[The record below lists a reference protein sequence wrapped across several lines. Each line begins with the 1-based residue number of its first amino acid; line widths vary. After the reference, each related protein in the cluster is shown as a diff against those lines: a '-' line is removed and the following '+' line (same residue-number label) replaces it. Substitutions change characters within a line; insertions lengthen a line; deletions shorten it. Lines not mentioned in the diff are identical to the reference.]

1 MIRPLADD
9 YAGDAG
15 DKALVARAREG
26 DADAIAELVE
36 RHQPWIYNITR
47 RMLYHAHDAEDAT
60 QEVLIKVV
68 TKLSTFE
75 DRSSFRT
82 WLYRIVVNH
91 VLNVKR
97 VQRAEPLTFSVYAA
111 ALQRT
116 PDLDLPD
123 PAALPADAQLLV
135 DEARIGC
142 TSGLLLC
149 LNEEQRLIYILGGI
163 FGVSDVVGSE
173 LLEISR
179 DNYRQKLARARHD
192 LHSFM
197 HGECGLVNSANP
209 CRCRRKTLGFIR
221 LGYIDP
227 SKLAFATER
236 IEHVREVAG
245 DRLEALVQLDA
256 DYAAIYRDH
265 PFHRSPDFVG
275 AVKQLL
281 QQRTVRPILDGE

>member
-9 YAGDAG
+9 YAGDPE
-15 DKALVARAREG
+15 DKALVARAKDG
-26 DADAIAELVE
+26 DADAVAALVQ
-36 RHQPWIYNITR
+36 RHQSWIYNIAR
-47 RMLYHAHDAEDAT
+47 RMLYRPDQAEDAT
-60 QEVLIKVV
+60 QEILIKVV

-97 VQRAEPLTFSVYAA
+97 VQRAEPLTFSRYAA
-111 ALQRT
+111 ALERT
-116 PDLDLPD
+116 PELDLPD
-123 PAALPADAQLLV
+123 PALSPESQLLV

-149 LNEEQRLIYILGGI
+149 LSEEQRLIYILGGI
-163 FGVSDVVGSE
+163 FGVSDVVGAE

-179 DNYRQKLARARHD
+179 DNYRQKLSRARSD
-192 LHSFM
+192 LHNFM
-197 HGECGLVNSANP
+197 HGQCGLVNSANP
-209 CRCRRKTLGFIR
+209 CRCARKTLGFVR

-227 SKLAFATER
+227 SKLIFATDR
-236 IEHVREVAG
+236 QAHVREVAE
-245 DRLEALVQLDA
+245 DRLGTLVRLDA

-265 PFHRSPDFVG
+265 PFHQSPDFVG
-275 AVKQLL
+275 AVRNLL
-281 QQRTVRPILDGE
+281 QQRGARTLLEGD

>member
-9 YAGDAG
+9 YRGDAD
-15 DKALVARAREG
+15 DKALVARARDG
-26 DADAIAELVE
+26 DADAVAALVE
-36 RHQPWIYNITR
+36 RHQSWIYNIAR
-47 RMLYHAHDAEDAT
+47 RMLYHPHDAEDAT
-60 QEVLIKVV
+60 QEILIKVV
-68 TKLSTFE
+68 TKLSSFE

-97 VQRAEPLTFSVYAA
+97 VQRAEPLTFSRYAA
-111 ALQRT
+111 ALDRT
-116 PDLDLPD
+116 PELDLPD
-123 PAALPADAQLLV
+123 PAALSPETQLLV

-163 FGVSDVVGSE
+163 FAVSDVVGAE

-179 DNYRQKLARARHD
+179 DNYRQKLARARSD
-192 LHSFM
+192 LHNFM
-197 HGECGLVNSANP
+197 HGQCGLVNSANP
-209 CRCRRKTLGFIR
+209 CRCHRKTLGFVR

-227 SKLAFATER
+227 SKLMFATDR
-236 IEHVREVAG
+236 QAHVREVAEE
-245 DRLEALVQLDA
+245 RLDTLVQLDA

-275 AVKQLL
+275 AVRSLL
-281 QQRTVRPILDGE
+281 QQRGVRTILEGD

>member
-9 YAGDAG
+9 YSGDTD
-15 DKALVARAREG
+15 DKALVARAKEG
-26 DADAIAELVE
+26 DADAIASLVE
-36 RHQPWIYNITR
+36 RHQLWIYNIAR
-47 RMLYHAHDAEDAT
+47 RMLYRPHEAEDAT
-60 QEVLIKVV
+60 QEILIKVV

-97 VQRAEPLTFSVYAA
+97 VQRAEPLTFSRYAE
-111 ALQRT
+111 ALDRT
-116 PDLDLPD
+116 PELDLPD
-123 PAALPADAQLLV
+123 PALSPESQLLI

-163 FGVSDVVGSE
+163 FGVSDVVGAE

-179 DNYRQKLARARHD
+179 DNYRQKLARARSD
-192 LHSFM
+192 LHNFM
-197 HGECGLVNSANP
+197 HGQCGLVNSANP
-209 CRCRRKTLGFIR
+209 CRCHRKTLGFVR

-227 SKLAFATER
+227 KQLIFATDR
-236 IEHVREVAG
+236 QAHVREVAEE
-245 DRLEALVQLDA
+245 RLDTLVQLDA

-265 PFHRSPDFVG
+265 PFHQSPDFVG
-275 AVKQLL
+275 AVRHLL
-281 QQRTVRPILDGE
+281 QQRSIRMIVEGE

>member
-9 YAGDAG
+9 YSGDAD
-15 DKALVARAREG
+15 DKALVARAKEG
-26 DADAIAELVE
+26 DADAIAALVE
-36 RHQPWIYNITR
+36 RHQPWIYNIAR
-47 RMLYHAHDAEDAT
+47 RMLYRPADAEDAT
-60 QEVLIKVV
+60 QEILIKVV

-97 VQRAEPLTFSVYAA
+97 VQRAEPLTFTRYAA
-111 ALQRT
+111 ALERT

-123 PAALPADAQLLV
+123 PAALPDTELLI

-149 LNEEQRLIYILGGI
+149 LSEEQRLIYILGGI
-163 FGVSDVVGSE
+163 FGVGDVVGAE
-173 LLEISR
+173 LLETSR
-179 DNYRQKLARARHD
+179 DNYRQKLARARND
-192 LHSFM
+192 LHHFM
-197 HGECGLVNSANP
+197 HGQCGLVNSANP

-227 SKLAFATER
+227 DKLIFATDR
-236 IEHVREVAG
+236 TAHVREVAEE
-245 DRLEALVQLDA
+245 RLDALVQLDA
-256 DYAAIYRDH
+256 DYAAIFRDH
-265 PFHRSPDFVG
+265 PFHQSPDFVG
-275 AVKQLL
+275 AVKNLL
-281 QQRTVRPILDGE
+281 QQRSVRTIVEGE

>member
-9 YAGDAG
+9 YAGDA
-15 DKALVARAREG
+15 DDQALVSRAREG
-26 DADAIAELVE
+26 DRDAVEGLVA
-36 RHQPWIYNITR
+36 RHQAWIYNIAR
-47 RMLYHAHDAEDAT
+47 RMLYHPHDAEDAT
-60 QEVLIKVV
+60 QEILIKAI

-75 DRSSFRT
+75 ERSSFRT

-97 VQRAEPLTFSVYAA
+97 VQRAEPLTFTRYAA
-111 ALQRT
+111 ALDRT
-116 PDLDLPD
+116 PEIDPPD
-123 PAALPADAQLLV
+123 PALSAETQLLV

-163 FGVSDVVGSE
+163 FGVSDAVGAE

-179 DNYRQKLARARHD
+179 DSYRQKLARARSD
-192 LHSFM
+192 LHNFM
-197 HGECGLVNSANP
+197 HGQCGLVNSANP
-209 CRCRRKTLGFIR
+209 CRCHKKTLGFVK

-227 SKLAFATER
+227 SRLIFAR
-236 IEHVREVAG
+236 DRQAHVREVASQ
-245 DRLEALVQLDA
+245 RLDDLVQIDA

-265 PFHRSPDFVG
+265 PFHKSPDFVG
-275 AVKQLL
+275 AVRNLL
-281 QQRTVRPILDGE
+281 QQPAMRTIVEGS

>member
-9 YAGDAG
+9 YAGDAD
-15 DKALVARAREG
+15 DKALVARARDG
-26 DADAIAELVE
+26 DADAIAGLVE
-36 RHQPWIYNITR
+36 RHQPWIYNIAR
-47 RMLYHAHDAEDAT
+47 RMLYRPADAEDAT
-60 QEVLIKVV
+60 QEILIKVV

-97 VQRAEPLTFSVYAA
+97 VQRAEPLTFTRYAE
-111 ALQRT
+111 ALKRT

-123 PAALPADAQLLV
+123 ATALPADAQLLI
-135 DEARIGC
+135 DEARVGC

-163 FGVSDVVGSE
+163 FGVSDVVGAE
-173 LLEISR
+173 LLDISR
-179 DNYRQKLARARHD
+179 DNYRQKLARARQD

-209 CRCRRKTLGFIR
+209 CRCHRKTLGFIR

-227 SKLAFATER
+227 SKLIFATER
-236 IEHVREVAG
+236 VAHVREVAE
-245 DRLEALVQLDA
+245 DRLDALVQLDA

-275 AVKQLL
+275 AVRNLL
-281 QQRTVRPILDGE
+281 QQRSVRTIVEGE